1 MDYKEF
7 KEITDKLAKWREERH
22 LSLESQ
28 EANLIGNVLEE
39 IVEFTRAKDG
49 NERIDALCDMLV
61 FIINATGI
69 KTIERYKLRYTPS
82 EIYDEVLFLIEIAS
96 LLKAESGV
104 YRINIIKNI
113 IQLIKEYGYN
123 PYLCMLET
131 IKEIS
136 SRTGK
141 WDDDIKK
148 FVKYDGI
155 YVDNIPVLKESM
167 TIEFENDAEIVFSD
181 GVNTRQL
188 VKWYRA
194 DYSKCKES

>member
-1 MDYKEF
+1 MNNRQFRKIIY
-7 KEITDKLAKWREERH
+7 KLAKWREERH
-22 LSLESQ
+22 LSLENQ

-39 IVEFTRAKDG
+39 IVEFTRAKDD

-61 FIINATGI
+61 FIGNTLTNYEIG
-69 KTIERYKLRYTPS
+69 RYKDVYAYLKGKKHISSLILRCYCLTLG
-82 EIYDEVLFLIEIAS
+82 EEHTKLFF
-96 LLKAESGV
+96 
-104 YRINIIKNI
+104 
-113 IQLIKEYGYN
+113 IKEIILIIDSLGYN

-155 YVDNIPVLKESM
+155 YVDNIPALKESM
-167 TIEFENDAEIVFSD
+167 TIEFENDTEIILSD

-194 DYSKCKES
+194 DYSKCKGV